1 MIDLLCNTKNPA
13 GVTEEDGCEYESLI
27 TNQYQDG
34 IKKCLP
40 CQIMGHRLRRIN
52 LFCMVEQGLCAWND
66 NFTGEDGDPLDASR
80 WDYDSGYDYLIEIKN
95 NMLYLIGDYYY
106 NNIITNK
113 GCLSAGDFEVGIFYV
128 GATFIDNLGPRYKLL
143 KSFRYKDKNL
153 RKFKVV
159 ELGIAGEE
167 CMRGSF
173 AYTPYTFRIAI
184 GRQVVRKQGE
194 YYLRLTFYIKAFEKD
209 IIQFSFYFTY
219 EELKLEEVLTKGR
232 RTICFYFTY
241 EELKPISILL
251 VSSL

>member
-113 GCLSAGDFEVGIFYV
+113 GCLSAGDFEVGIFYEFDHDWYGDV
-128 GATFIDNLGPRYKLL
+128 YYNDIIFRAYNETTGDDSYIKHHIWGHNVEPAESENYIETGGVHHTVTQVNIPGYAGNFSIKRAGTDIELYAMGSLMATFADESYNKI
-143 KSFRYKDKNL
+143 S
-153 RKFKVV
+153 
-159 ELGIAGEE
+159 I
-167 CMRGSF
+167 
-173 AYTPYTFRIAI
+173 THI
-184 GRQVVRKQGE
+184 G
-194 YYLRLTFYIKAFEKD
+194 
-209 IIQFSFYFTY
+209 YFT
-219 EELKLEEVLTKGR
+219 
-232 RTICFYFTY
+232 
-241 EELKPISILL
+241 PN
-251 VSSL
+251 SLYVNDFIFKSGCPPGSP